1 MLLKNEMAQ
10 ARLHDSFGFKEGKK
24 FEVGP
29 DTLNLVER
37 QTPNDDVVL

>member
-10 ARLHDSFGFKEGKK
+10 ARLHDSFGFEKGKK

-29 DTLNLVER
+29 DVLNLVEKKA
-37 QTPNDDVVL
+37 PSDDVVL